1 MRRLDRY
8 LLLAWTLIIL
18 IASASCTKEDM
29 PDKGAGEP
37 KRIYVMFSP
46 GGLGDS
52 GYNDLILTGFQRIR
66 LDYPETELV
75 FYTPDSLQEAEA
87 LTEKWLTGETSDIRQ
102 LFVLASS
109 DYEDMLRDLLQEH
122 YPDADSIP
130 DKDILLFESPDKYDL
145 PLRTMRISIF
155 GASYLA
161 GLSAADLYD
170 DRPAL
175 VIGANPNDE
184 PVLSAIYGFI
194 DGWKSRSATDID
206 TVYMSTDW
214 NGFIQSEK
222 AYQKMHEWSKVY
234 GFVFPVAGGT
244 NNGVYKYLR
253 EHPGTMKTTGMDV
266 DQSYLSSDIIGSVL
280 KHIDRLVYDKIS
292 EWIETGD
299 MQLKDHYG
307 LGDAYSQWFWQGNI
321 DSDILREAIRLE
333 NEYEDK

>member
-1 MRRLDRY
+1 MGRLDRY
-8 LLLAWTLIIL
+8 LLFAWTLLIL

-29 PDKGAGEP
+29 TDKGTGNP
-37 KRIYVMFSP
+37 RIYVMFSP

-52 GYNDLILTGFQRIR
+52 GYNDLILTGFQRVR
-66 LDYPETELV
+66 LDYPETELI
-75 FYTPDSLQEAEA
+75 FYMPDSPQEAEA
-87 LTEKWLTGETSDIRQ
+87 LTEKWLAEGTPSGRQ

-109 DYEDMLRDLLQEH
+109 DYEQMLRNLLQKH

-130 DKDILLFESPDKYDL
+130 DKDILLFESPNKYSL
-145 PLRTMRISIF
+145 PIRTMRISIF

-161 GLSAADLYD
+161 GLSAAEGYD

-194 DGWKSRSATDID
+194 RGWESRSASEID
-206 TVYMSTDW
+206 TVHMSTDW
-214 NGFIQSEK
+214 NGFIQAEQ
-222 AYQKMHEWSKVY
+222 AYRKMHEWSKEY

-253 EHPGTMKTTGMDV
+253 ENPGTMKTTGMDV

-280 KHIDRLVYDKIS
+280 KHIDRLIYDKIS
-292 EWIETGD
+292 EWIETAD

-307 LGDAYSQWFWQGNI
+307 LGDGYSQWFWNGDI
-321 DSDILREAIRLE
+321 GSDILREAIRLE